1 MMSPLKQRITLVR
14 HAEPISITPF
24 MGRTDVA
31 VLPQANQALAQ
42 SLNGDYDLIVSS
54 PLQRCAGLAELLA
67 ERQAQKNPIPT
78 KLIADLQ
85 ERDWG
90 AWDGLSPDQID
101 PSELAA
107 YYQSP
112 FDYPIPQAESL
123 TSMQQ
128 RVHQAWCSLLQTA
141 AGDILCI
148 THGGVMRVVLQQIFN
163 LSNEALFQL
172 KFDYGSRLVL
182 EVTSTETAPFVQLI
196 EIRQGTL

>member
-1 MMSPLKQRITLVR
+1 MTPPLKQRITFVR

-24 MGRTDVA
+24 MGRTDVVA
-31 VLPQANQALAQ
+31 LPQANQALAQ
-42 SLNGDYDLIVSS
+42 RLNGSYDLIVSS

-67 ERQAQKNPIPT
+67 EKNHIPT

-123 TSMQQ
+123 PAMQE
-128 RVHQAWCSLLQTA
+128 RVHQAWCSLLHTA